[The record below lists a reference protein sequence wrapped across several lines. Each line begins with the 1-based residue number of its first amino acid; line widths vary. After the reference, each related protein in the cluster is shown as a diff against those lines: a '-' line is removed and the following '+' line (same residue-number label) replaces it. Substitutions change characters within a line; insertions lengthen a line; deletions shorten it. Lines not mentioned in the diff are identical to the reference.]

1 MSFWKVADL
10 WHTLMTGILGYD
22 RYAAAG
28 CDVGALVTG
37 QLGHKYADALYGIHI
52 GSGQKLTLFNGD
64 RAWDLSGG
72 RPIPSGLPADIHAQ
86 VVNGG
91 DVETVFTKDEL
102 CTHAMIFWVTNTIG
116 TSMRTYANNNRFPWT
131 PSHDGGRLSRPP
143 PASPSSATRTRPAS
157 GPTSASSTS
166 WRATAPAG
174 TTTSTS
180 PPTTT
185 AATSSPGRSPTSGS
199 TTCGEPSAAAARFV
213 SRSLGTPDGYAIAV
227 HGG

>member
-1 MSFWKVADL
+1 MNFWKVADL

-131 PSHDGGRLSRPP
+131 ASHDRRPP
-143 PASPSSATRTRPAS
+143 IEALTGITFVGYENRPGVRTDQRVQHLLES
-157 GPTSASSTS
+157 D
-166 WRATAPAG
+166 RAGWYNHVNLTAH
-174 TTTSTS
+174 
-180 PPTTT
+180 
-185 AATSSPGRSPTSGS
+185 
-199 TTCGEPSAAAARFV
+199 
-213 SRSLGTPDGYAIAV
+213 D
-227 HGG
+227 HGGHFIPWEIPDQWVDDLRRTFRGRR